1 MTYLRHESLFTLQEL
16 FEMDQKD
23 RFELIFTSID
33 ITPALVAMRKSTRRG
48 RPEVI
53 NYRAMIYSLMAQI
66 VERIPF
72 VSDLVKRLKND
83 LAFRWY
89 CGFSLNDRIPSE
101 SSYTRLV
108 NVLSQ
113 SNLLSILFNGLIGS
127 AIEEGFIVD
136 DAIAIDATHV
146 EARDQAP
153 QKETKPAKEPKKRG
167 RKSKAEFAMFQEQKT
182 NEEAAKG
189 IYEKQIATQLNQS
202 VDTLIE
208 QMPIDPKWGVKC
220 NSQGKNVF
228 WFGYKV
234 HLAVGTKSQ
243 YVLSQ
248 LLSSGNL
255 NDGKAAIPLLKHIHT
270 QFPNHVIRYGIM
282 DAGYDHE
289 PIYMQLMQMN
299 AHGIIAYNQRREPE
313 MDGFDEHFAPTCVRE
328 HSYRYDSY
336 DQTYQ
341 TIKYVRPKECA
352 TCPLAQDTLCQ
363 KVFKIKITS
372 DLRKYCAPAR
382 GSVRWKELFKQRS
395 SVERVFAYLKQYFGL
410 NQIRYRSGKRA
421 KFQIDLIT
429 LVYNGIKLALDRL
442 NARLNALAA

>member
-1 MTYLRHESLFTLQEL
+1 MSYLRQESLFTLQEL

-23 RFELIFTSID
+23 RFELIFATID
-33 ITPALVAMRKSTRRG
+33 ITPALVLLRKSTRRG
-48 RPEVI
+48 RTEVI

-72 VSDLVKRLKND
+72 VSDLVKRLKSD
-83 LAFRWY
+83 VAFRWY

-108 NVLSQ
+108 TMLSQ
-113 SNLLSILFNGLIGS
+113 SNVLSLLFNQLVLS
-127 AIEEGFIVD
+127 AMNEGFIAD
-136 DAIAIDATHV
+136 DAIAIDTTHV
-146 EARDQAP
+146 QARDQAP
-153 QKETKPAKEPKKRG
+153 QKKTKPIKVPKKRG
-167 RKSKAEFAMFQEQKT
+167 RKSKTEQATLQEQNAT
-182 NEEAAKG
+182 EDGAKG
-189 IYEKQIATQLNQS
+189 IYEKQIADQLDES
-202 VDTLIE
+202 VDSLIE
-208 QMPIDPKWGVKC
+208 QMPIDPKWGIKC

-248 LLSSGNL
+248 ILSSGNL
-255 NDGKAAIPLLKHIHT
+255 NDGKAAIPLLKQIQT
-270 QFPNHVIRYGIM
+270 RFPNHVIRYGIL

-289 PIYMQLMQMN
+289 PIYAQLLQMN
-299 AHGIIAYNQRREPE
+299 AHGIIAYNKRREPE
-313 MDGFDEHFAPTCVRE
+313 MVGFDEHFAPTCVRE

-336 DQTYQ
+336 DQKYQ
-341 TIKYVRPKECA
+341 TIKYGRPKECS
-352 TCPLAQDTLCQ
+352 TCPLAQDSLCQ

-382 GSVRWKELFKQRS
+382 GSERWKQLFKQRS

-410 NQIRYRSGKRA
+410 NQIRYRTGKRA
-421 KFQIDLIT
+421 KC
-429 LVYNGIKLALDRL
+429 
-442 NARLNALAA
+442 NAPRCQDHSFGKIR